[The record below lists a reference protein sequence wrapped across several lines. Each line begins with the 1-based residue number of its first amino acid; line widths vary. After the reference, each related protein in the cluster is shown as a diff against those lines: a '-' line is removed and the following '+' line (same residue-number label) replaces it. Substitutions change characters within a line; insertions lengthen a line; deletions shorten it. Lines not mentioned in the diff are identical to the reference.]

1 MEKIAVFTCR
11 TLVHTLG
18 YPILPFLKKSLYV
31 HVVRPQ
37 YLLYQC
43 NGPVKCKS
51 KVWSKKYNTFSS
63 AVLLRKQRNASENW
77 DPQGPVRKSAMQ
89 GHSRAFW
96 AIASTDWKFQK
107 FNFSFIYSLNELS
120 WKERS
125 KANLR
130 VLVSI
135 CCSFCNSNINEE
147 RKRRWARHLYKQV
160 KRMRNETRKQ

>member
-11 TLVHTLG
+11 IYIRVP
-18 YPILPFLKKSLYV
+18 YPTFLKIAV
-31 HVVRPQ
+31 CTCCTAQ

-51 KVWSKKYNTFSS
+51 KIWSKKYNTFSS

-96 AIASTDWKFQK
+96 AIASTDWKFHK